1 MDFEPGVVG
10 SRLFD
15 VCVVPFRFGD
25 SGVELSDG
33 MLWRRSVGKHHSN
46 RLVPASSSGRHKN
59 QFGSDGR
66 KQK

>member
-1 MDFEPGVVG
+1 
-10 SRLFD
+10 
-15 VCVVPFRFGD
+15 
-25 SGVELSDG
+25 